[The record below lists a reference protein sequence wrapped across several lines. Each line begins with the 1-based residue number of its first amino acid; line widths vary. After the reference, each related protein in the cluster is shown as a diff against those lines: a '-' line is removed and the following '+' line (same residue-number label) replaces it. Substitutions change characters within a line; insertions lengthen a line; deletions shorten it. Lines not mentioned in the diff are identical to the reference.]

1 MQCPSLV
8 TVLSISLA
16 TASLTALAI
25 AEPISTDLAV
35 RTELHAIET
44 LTLSDRQF
52 LGGDADG
59 TATTIAGE
67 LRIAAGAGRLPVVVL
82 QHGSGG
88 VGANI
93 EMWEREF
100 NALGVSTFTLDGL
113 TGRGLTQVIT
123 DQALLGRLNFI
134 LDIYRA
140 LDVLAKHP
148 RVDSRRIALMGFSRG
163 GHAALH
169 ASLTRFHKMWN
180 KSGIAFAA
188 YIPIYP
194 DCATAYIS
202 DTDVADSPIRI
213 FGGTPDDYDPIAPCK
228 AYVERLKAA
237 GRDVEVTEY
246 PHAPHSFDDPR
257 LPSSVVVVGG
267 QTVRHCVIREA
278 APGVLIDAAT
288 NEPFTYK
295 DSCVELNPHVGF
307 DPTAA
312 AAAKASVK
320 QFLKTVFGL

>member
-180 KSGIAFAA
+180 KSGIEFAA
-188 YIPIYP
+188 YI
-194 DCATAYIS
+194 
-202 DTDVADSPIRI
+202 
-213 FGGTPDDYDPIAPCK
+213 
-228 AYVERLKAA
+228 
-237 GRDVEVTEY
+237 
-246 PHAPHSFDDPR
+246 
-257 LPSSVVVVGG
+257 
-267 QTVRHCVIREA
+267 
-278 APGVLIDAAT
+278 
-288 NEPFTYK
+288 
-295 DSCVELNPHVGF
+295 
-307 DPTAA
+307 
-312 AAAKASVK
+312 
-320 QFLKTVFGL
+320 